1 MLSTEKREQLTAFLG
16 SLPTAT
22 ALKVFAALEADR
34 AAGGKELPHD
44 EMIGKLREKLLSQ
57 DAVFPSRRQDAQRLF
72 FTPIED
78 FLIGAH
84 AGHKR
89 KAQIART
96 SLNPIWRLLMTDKAS
111 NDTALAAA
119 CLDDALIAGDAS
131 PGLERALFIA
141 AEASLGRLCARG
153 DHDAQGRRNLIEDLG
168 SEDAVEDMMELHQLM
183 SGVDSLKALQQLIPS
198 STPSLTEEQFYEL
211 RALFLSAHEQT
222 PGVGAYVL
230 LALKGRLERPWRA
243 LGVYY
248 HMARGADDRLLSAK
262 DEVMV
267 LPESL
272 ISDLETMARTLE
284 ADCANPLDADAAMLR
299 VSYFADFAD
308 GMARHAAKNG
318 DNVYL
323 NRIEACREVAGEAL
337 DRFAE
342 QALASLRAVL
352 PVRHSGGSSKLASMR
367 PDIARHIP
375 ARRFEDAAD
384 AGVLIAKSP
393 EIAQRLGADQYFSSS
408 IASESREQIHRFAND
423 LVTEIRAAEGGK
435 RKAAQRLLKNT
446 LTVAESLLN
455 CDEINALR
463 DRAST
468 ASLSA

>member
-1 MLSTEKREQLTAFLG
+1 MLSTQKREQLTAFLG

-34 AAGGKELPHD
+34 VGGGKGLPHG
-44 EMIGKLREKLLSQ
+44 EMIDDLRERLLSRG
-57 DAVFPSRRQDAQRLF
+57 AVFPKRRLDAQRLF
-72 FTPIED
+72 FTPFED

-84 AGHKR
+84 PGRKR

-96 SLNPIWRLLMTDKAS
+96 SLTPIWRLLMTDKAS

-119 CLDDALIAGDAS
+119 CLDDALVKGEGS
-131 PGLERALFIA
+131 PALERAVFIA

-168 SEDAVEDMMELHQLM
+168 SEDAVDDMMELHHLIA
-183 SGVDSLKALQQLIPS
+183 GVDSLTSLQTLIPS
-198 STPSLTEEQFYEL
+198 SSPALTEEQFYEL
-211 RALFLSAHEQT
+211 RSLFLSAHDQT
-222 PGVGAYVL
+222 PGAGAYVL

-243 LGVYY
+243 LSVYY
-248 HMARGADDRLLSAK
+248 HLARGADDRLLAAK
-262 DEVMV
+262 DEVME

-272 ISDLETMARTLE
+272 ISDLEYMARALE
-284 ADCANPLDADAAMLR
+284 SDCANQLDADAAMLR

-308 GMARHAAKNG
+308 GMARHAAKAG

-352 PVRHSGGSSKLASMR
+352 PVRHIGGSSKLASMR
-367 PDIARHIP
+367 PDITRHIP
-375 ARRFEDAAD
+375 TRRFEDAAD

-393 EIAQRLGADQYFSSS
+393 EIAQRLGADQYFSNS

-423 LVTEIRAAEGGK
+423 LVTEIRAAEGGT
-435 RKAAQRLLKNT
+435 RKAAQRMLTNT
-446 LTVAESLLN
+446 LTVAQSLLE
-455 CDEINALR
+455 CEEINEIR
-463 DRAST
+463 DRASRASMT
-468 ASLSA
+468 A